1 MEIKDLL
8 TLRKISFGILTLTVG
23 LVLSFGVIVVAGI
36 ASSNP
41 YDSNEAQA
49 RFTPPVETM
58 TVVPEVQDREP
69 ASIVAAAVGTGA
81 TTVDFKC
88 LEKKAQQSLETQ
100 SAQMRIRAHLCSD
113 AFDIVKTEIVNT
125 SNGYTAVVFKT
136 ADRIMSSDYI
146 QLSDGVN
153 RIKIQLQDRHGLQQ
167 TSELLVL
174 RNPAP

>member
-23 LVLSFGVIVVAGI
+23 LVLSFGVVVVAGI

-41 YDSNEAQA
+41 YDANEVFAGA
-49 RFTPPVETM
+49 SPKNETA
-58 TVVPEVQDREP
+58 PLASSAQDRVP

-125 SNGYTAVVFKT
+125 SNGYTAAVFKT